1 MLNHSEIISIIEKEN
16 LYKAANLKN
25 FVKRE
30 KERLELGFLS
40 RIIELANNN
49 RETHSAYYTNDF
61 IIKDI
66 IDLLP
71 EFSDKDEIRII
82 EPSVGAGNFLPYLF
96 AKYRNKKVKLTLI
109 DIDKDIIDILSLLY
123 EDKAPS
129 NFEIDF
135 LCADFMSLDL
145 NNVDLIVGNPPFT
158 RVSKKEIE
166 KYNLTNQDLRNLAG
180 CFLEKSIKIAHTV
193 SLIMPKN
200 LLNTPEY
207 SGLRDFILSKNV
219 HSILDFGEKGFKGVL
234 IETINIILSNSEQKK
249 CVFIESKVKNQILNQ
264 DKNYIFDKNLPYWVI
279 YRNAHFDSI
288 LNKMDLG
295 VFDVFR
301 DRQITKSILISQK
314 NQSSI
319 RVLRSQNISDDGCE
333 VIDKDNYDCFI
344 DKDVLQ
350 KLAVNKFIDNDF
362 VYLTPNMTYNCRV
375 MKKEKGYIVNGS
387 VAILIPKYHFQL
399 TEKQLLFF
407 SSNEFREFYA
417 VARNYQ
423 TRSLNIDACSCYWFG
438 IYKE

>member
-16 LYKAANLKN
+16 LYKASNLKN

-129 NFEIDF
+129 NFEINF

-158 RVSKKEIE
+158 RISKKEIE

-249 CVFIESKVKNQILNQ
+249 PVFIESKVKNQILNQ

>member
-16 LYKAANLKN
+16 LYKASNLKN

-158 RVSKKEIE
+158 RISKKEIE

-219 HSILDFGEKGFKGVL
+219 HSIIDFGEKGFKGVL

>member
-16 LYKAANLKN
+16 LYKASNLKN

-71 EFSDKDEIRII
+71 EFSDKDEISII

-129 NFEIDF
+129 NFEINF

-158 RVSKKEIE
+158 RISKKEIE

-249 CVFIESKVKNQILNQ
+249 PVFIESKAKNQILNQ

>member
-16 LYKAANLKN
+16 LYKASNLKN

-40 RIIELANNN
+40 LIIELANNN

-71 EFSDKDEIRII
+71 EFSDKDEISII

-158 RVSKKEIE
+158 RISKKEIE

-249 CVFIESKVKNQILNQ
+249 RVFIESKVKNQILNQ

-319 RVLRSQNISDDGCE
+319 RVLRSQNISDNGCE

-344 DKDVLQ
+344 NKDVLQ

-407 SSNEFREFYA
+407 SSNEFRKFYA

-438 IYKE
+438 ICKE

>member
-129 NFEIDF
+129 NFEINF

-158 RVSKKEIE
+158 RISKKEIE

-249 CVFIESKVKNQILNQ
+249 PVFIESKVKNQILNQ

>member
-16 LYKAANLKN
+16 LYKASNLKN
-25 FVKRE
+25 FIKRE

-158 RVSKKEIE
+158 RISKKEIE

-219 HSILDFGEKGFKGVL
+219 HSIIDFGEKGFKGVL

-295 VFDVFR
+295 VFDAFR

-319 RVLRSQNISDDGCE
+319 RVLRSQNISDNGCE

>member
-16 LYKAANLKN
+16 LYKASNLKN

-158 RVSKKEIE
+158 RISKKEIE

-295 VFDVFR
+295 VFDAFR

-319 RVLRSQNISDDGCE
+319 RVLRSQNISDNGCE

>member
-16 LYKAANLKN
+16 LYKASNLKN

-129 NFEIDF
+129 NFEINF

-158 RVSKKEIE
+158 RISKKGIE

-249 CVFIESKVKNQILNQ
+249 PVFIESKVKNQILNQ

>member
-16 LYKAANLKN
+16 LYKVSNLKN

-129 NFEIDF
+129 NFEINF

-158 RVSKKEIE
+158 RISKKEIE

>member
-71 EFSDKDEIRII
+71 NFSDKDEIRII

-129 NFEIDF
+129 NFEINF
-135 LCADFMSLDL
+135 LCADFMSLNL

-249 CVFIESKVKNQILNQ
+249 RVFIESKVKNQILNQ

-319 RVLRSQNISDDGCE
+319 RVLRSQNISDNGCE

>member
-129 NFEIDF
+129 NFEINF

-158 RVSKKEIE
+158 RISKKEIE

-219 HSILDFGEKGFKGVL
+219 HSIIDFGEKGFKGVL

>member
-16 LYKAANLKN
+16 LYKASNLKN

-71 EFSDKDEIRII
+71 EFSDKDEISII

-129 NFEIDF
+129 NFEINF

-344 DKDVLQ
+344 DKDVLK

-399 TEKQLLFF
+399 TKKQLLFF
-407 SSNEFREFYA
+407 SSNEFRKFYA
-417 VARNYQ
+417 VARNFQ

>member
-16 LYKAANLKN
+16 LYKASNLKN

-129 NFEIDF
+129 NFEINF

-249 CVFIESKVKNQILNQ
+249 PVFIESKVKNQILNQ

>member
-16 LYKAANLKN
+16 LYKASNLKN

-71 EFSDKDEIRII
+71 EFSDKDEISII

-129 NFEIDF
+129 NFEINF
-135 LCADFMSLDL
+135 LCADFMSLNL

>member
-16 LYKAANLKN
+16 LYKASNLKN

-129 NFEIDF
+129 NFEINF

-219 HSILDFGEKGFKGVL
+219 HSIIDFGEKGFKGVL

>member
-129 NFEIDF
+129 NFEINF

-249 CVFIESKVKNQILNQ
+249 CIFIESKVKNQILNQ

>member
-158 RVSKKEIE
+158 RISKKEIE

-399 TEKQLLFF
+399 TKKQLLFF

>member
-16 LYKAANLKN
+16 LYKASNLKN

-71 EFSDKDEIRII
+71 NFSDKDEIRII

-158 RVSKKEIE
+158 RISKKEIE

>member
-16 LYKAANLKN
+16 LYKASNLKN

-40 RIIELANNN
+40 LIIELANNN

-71 EFSDKDEIRII
+71 EFSDKDEISII

-158 RVSKKEIE
+158 RISKKEIE

-249 CVFIESKVKNQILNQ
+249 RVFIESKVKNQILNQ

-319 RVLRSQNISDDGCE
+319 RVLRSQNISDNGCE

-350 KLAVNKFIDNDF
+350 KLTVNKFIDNDF

-399 TEKQLLFF
+399 TKKQLLFF
-407 SSNEFREFYA
+407 SSNEFRKFYA
-417 VARNYQ
+417 VARNFQ

-438 IYKE
+438 ICKE

>member
-16 LYKAANLKN
+16 LYKASNLKN

-71 EFSDKDEIRII
+71 EFSDKDEISII

-158 RVSKKEIE
+158 RISKKEIE

-249 CVFIESKVKNQILNQ
+249 RVFIESKVKNQILNQ

-319 RVLRSQNISDDGCE
+319 RVLRSQNISDNGCE

-350 KLAVNKFIDNDF
+350 KLTVNKFIDNDF

-407 SSNEFREFYA
+407 SSNEFRKFYA

>member
-16 LYKAANLKN
+16 LYKASNLKN

-71 EFSDKDEIRII
+71 EFSDKDEISII

>member
-16 LYKAANLKN
+16 LYKASNLKN

-158 RVSKKEIE
+158 RISKKEIE

-219 HSILDFGEKGFKGVL
+219 HSIIDFGEKGFKGVL

-295 VFDVFR
+295 VFDAFR

-319 RVLRSQNISDDGCE
+319 RVLRSQNISDNGCE

>member
-16 LYKAANLKN
+16 LYKASNLKN

-71 EFSDKDEIRII
+71 EFSDKDEISII

-158 RVSKKEIE
+158 RISKKEIE

-249 CVFIESKVKNQILNQ
+249 PVFIESKVKNQILNQ

-319 RVLRSQNISDDGCE
+319 RVLRSQNISDNGCE

-350 KLAVNKFIDNDF
+350 KLTVNKFIDNDF

>member
-16 LYKAANLKN
+16 LYKASNLKN

-129 NFEIDF
+129 NFEINF

-249 CVFIESKVKNQILNQ
+249 PVFIESKAKNQILNQ

>member
-16 LYKAANLKN
+16 LYKVSNLKN

-129 NFEIDF
+129 NFEINF

-158 RVSKKEIE
+158 RISKKGIE

-249 CVFIESKVKNQILNQ
+249 PVFIESKVKNQILNQ

-319 RVLRSQNISDDGCE
+319 RVLRSQNISDNGCE

>member
-16 LYKAANLKN
+16 LYKASNLKN

-71 EFSDKDEIRII
+71 EFSDKDEISII

-158 RVSKKEIE
+158 RISKKEIE

-219 HSILDFGEKGFKGVL
+219 HSIIDFGEKGFKGVL

-319 RVLRSQNISDDGCE
+319 RVLRSQNISDNGCE

>member
-71 EFSDKDEIRII
+71 NFSDKDEISII

-158 RVSKKEIE
+158 RISKKEIE

-219 HSILDFGEKGFKGVL
+219 HSIIDFGEKGFKGVL

-399 TEKQLLFF
+399 TKKQLLFF

>member
-129 NFEIDF
+129 NFEINF

>member
-16 LYKAANLKN
+16 LYKASNLKN

-129 NFEIDF
+129 NFEINF
-135 LCADFMSLDL
+135 LCADFISLNL

-249 CVFIESKVKNQILNQ
+249 PVFIESKVKNQILNQ

>member
-16 LYKAANLKN
+16 LYKASNLKN

-71 EFSDKDEIRII
+71 EFSDKDEISII

-158 RVSKKEIE
+158 RISKKEIE

-249 CVFIESKVKNQILNQ
+249 TVFIESKVKNQILNQ

-295 VFDVFR
+295 VFDAFR

>member
-129 NFEIDF
+129 NFEINF

-249 CVFIESKVKNQILNQ
+249 TVFIESKVKNQILNQ

>member
-319 RVLRSQNISDDGCE
+319 RVLRSQNISDNGCE

>member
-16 LYKAANLKN
+16 LYKVSNLKN

-129 NFEIDF
+129 NFEINF

-407 SSNEFREFYA
+407 SSNEFRKFYA
-417 VARNYQ
+417 VARNFQ

>member
-16 LYKAANLKN
+16 LYKVSNLKN

-129 NFEIDF
+129 NFEINF

-158 RVSKKEIE
+158 RISKKGIE

-249 CVFIESKVKNQILNQ
+249 PVFIESKVKNQILNQ

>member
-16 LYKAANLKN
+16 LYKASNLKN

-158 RVSKKEIE
+158 RISKKEIE

-249 CVFIESKVKNQILNQ
+249 PVFIESKVKNQILNQ

>member
-71 EFSDKDEIRII
+71 EFSDKDEISII

-129 NFEIDF
+129 NFEINF

-158 RVSKKEIE
+158 RISKKEIE

-407 SSNEFREFYA
+407 SSNEFRKFYA

>member
-16 LYKAANLKN
+16 LYKASNLKN

-158 RVSKKEIE
+158 RISKKEIE

-249 CVFIESKVKNQILNQ
+249 PVFIESKAKNQILNQ

>member
-158 RVSKKEIE
+158 RISKKEIE

-219 HSILDFGEKGFKGVL
+219 HSIIDFGEKGFKGVL

-350 KLAVNKFIDNDF
+350 KLTVNKFIDNDF

-399 TEKQLLFF
+399 TKKQLLFF
-407 SSNEFREFYA
+407 SSNEFRKFYA
-417 VARNYQ
+417 VARNFQ

>member
-16 LYKAANLKN
+16 LYKASNLKN

-71 EFSDKDEIRII
+71 EFSDKDEISII

-158 RVSKKEIE
+158 RISKKEIE